1 VVLGLRGW
9 VNALDASYLRLD
21 LDRLVRSISD
31 WNNSAAIYPNM
42 INVAFTS
49 FWAVYGWGDVHMGPF
64 WVWTFVGLSAVATAG
79 FMIWA
84 LGEGRRWALW
94 QRRVVL
100 MFLAVVTMGWVA
112 LVLRLHPLPPYGE
125 YFYLPRGRY
134 MFGALPATVCLL
146 ALGAIGIAPKGWRDF
161 ALLALAGFFL
171 LYDLYGLMAHIIG
184 HYYGAPWPIIV
195 LAERKPGL
203 MGLPPLYLGLLCA
216 YGLILAV
223 AIRRLARVPR
233 VD

>member
-1 VVLGLRGW
+1 
-9 VNALDASYLRLD
+9 
-21 LDRLVRSISD
+21 
-31 WNNSAAIYPNM
+31 
-42 INVAFTS
+42 
-49 FWAVYGWGDVHMGPF
+49 
-64 WVWTFVGLSAVATAG
+64 
-79 FMIWA
+79 
-84 LGEGRRWALW
+84 
-94 QRRVVL
+94 
-100 MFLAVVTMGWVA
+100 
-112 LVLRLHPLPPYGE
+112 
-125 YFYLPRGRY
+125 